1 MHGVEIAV
9 DGPRNRLT
17 DRPASRALAVEPELA
32 RQPIE
37 SFDDRTPVVTE
48 LGGANDGGNGE
59 LALADERFRVDH
71 EPRLPL
77 RGQNVVRMEVLVHE
91 DLLSLRR
98 GQLLEDRDR
107 RVDECLLERLPCS
120 LPLDA
125 DRAHPPCCL
134 VSQRRE
140 RRSRRLPQPRQEI
153 DEDLERPLSQ
163 VGAGPAALEQQNMA
177 LVVASQ
183 QAHRSV
189 ALPVLERVRLVL
201 ALAMRPLN
209 LEDDVPG
216 GDDVRDEAAGVGRLK
231 REVPLRRALLDQL
244 GEAFLPS
251 LVYARVGQRYASG
264 RRWERDGS
272 RRRTSSSHA
281 RSSSAEITVSSSGA
295 CASTVPHG
303 STISERP

>member
-1 MHGVEIAV
+1 MHGVELAV
-9 DGPRNRLT
+9 HGPGNRLT
-17 DRPASRALAVEPELA
+17 DRPASRALAIEPELA
-32 RQPIE
+32 RHPIE
-37 SFDDRTPVVTE
+37 PPDDRPPAVTE
-48 LGGANDGGNGE
+48 LGGPDDGRDGE
-59 LALADERFRVDH
+59 LTLANERLRVDH

-77 RGQNVVRMEVLVHE
+77 RGEDVVRMEVLVHE
-91 DLLSLRR
+91 DLLTLSG

-107 RVDECLLERLPCS
+107 RIDESLLERLPRL

-125 DRAHPPCCL
+125 DRAHPPRSL
-134 VSQRRE
+134 VRKRRE

-153 DEDLERPLSQ
+153 DENLERPLPQ
-163 VGAGPAALEQQNMA
+163 LGAGPATLEQQSTA
-177 LVVASQ
+177 LVVSSQ
-183 QAHRSV
+183 QTHRSV
-189 ALPVLERVRLVL
+189 ALPALQRVRLVL

-216 GDDVRDEAAGVGRLK
+216 GDDVRDEATGVRRLE

-244 GEAFLPS
+244 GEAPLPG